1 MDKVVVGFSGG
12 VESAVSAR
20 LLRERGLEV
29 VGLFLDTGGASA
41 EEARALAEAMGVPLT
56 VIDAREAM
64 EEHVCRPFTEA
75 YLRGVTPN
83 PCVLCNP
90 AVKFRFLEEY
100 ADKVGAAYMATGHY
114 ARAEGGSLY
123 KGAPV
128 SDQSYMLYR
137 LSRKQVSRLLLPLG
151 SMEKTQ
157 VRAFARNA
165 GLPVHDKPDSMEI
178 CFIPDRDY
186 AGYIE
191 RRGTIPPPGNFVY
204 QGRVVGRHRGIH
216 HYTVGQRRHFGVYV
230 GHRVY
235 VSEIR
240 TKTNEVILSDVGDLY
255 AERVLLRD
263 VNWLEDRPE
272 SPFAC
277 TVRVRHSRTVEPA
290 ALVRPLPEGGAEVTF
305 VEPARAPAKGQS
317 AVFYKGDLLL
327 GGGFIV

>member
-1 MDKVVVGFSGG
+1 
-12 VESAVSAR
+12 
-20 LLRERGLEV
+20 
-29 VGLFLDTGGASA
+29 
-41 EEARALAEAMGVPLT
+41 
-56 VIDAREAM
+56 
-64 EEHVCRPFTEA
+64 
-75 YLRGVTPN
+75 
-83 PCVLCNP
+83 
-90 AVKFRFLEEY
+90 
-100 ADKVGAAYMATGHY
+100 
-114 ARAEGGSLY
+114 
-123 KGAPV
+123 
-128 SDQSYMLYR
+128 
-137 LSRKQVSRLLLPLG
+137 LLPLG

-178 CFIPDRDY
+178 CFIPDRNY
-186 AGYIE
+186 AGYVE
-191 RRGTIPPPGNFVY
+191 RRGAVPPPGNFVY
-204 QGRVVGRHRGIH
+204 RGRVVGRHRGIH
-216 HYTVGQRRHFGVYV
+216 HFTVGQRRHFGVYV